1 MDKNYIG
8 FHISADMMEIWYF
21 RSLKINQKKSSMLTD
36 LKENF
41 TNIFEDAL
49 IEEINDVGTLKKVKE
64 GEKLIE
70 IGDYVR
76 SMPLL
81 ISGAI
86 KILRED
92 DDGDELLLYFLE
104 RGDTC
109 AMTLTCCLGQT
120 KSEIRAIAELDTTLI
135 MIPIQKMEEWTGKYK
150 SWRNFVFQS
159 YHERLTE
166 MLETIDSIAF
176 YNMDERLVKY
186 LQNKQKV
193 TNDSLINSTHQ
204 EIAYELHTSRVVV
217 SRLLKK
223 LESMGKIE
231 LYRNSIKIVSL

>member
-1 MDKNYIG
+1 MLNY
-8 FHISADMMEIWYF
+8 
-21 RSLKINQKKSSMLTD
+21 

-41 TNIFEDAL
+41 TYIFEDEL
-49 IEEINDVGTLKKVKE
+49 IEEINQVGTVREVKE

-81 ISGAI
+81 TSGAI

-92 DDGDELLLYFLE
+92 ENGDELLLYFLE

-109 AMTLTCCLGQT
+109 AMTLTCCLGQK

-159 YHERLTE
+159 YHKRLSE

-176 YNMDERLVKY
+176 LNMDERLVQY

-193 TNDSLINSTHQ
+193 TNDSTINSTHQ

-223 LESMGKIE
+223 LESLGKIE
-231 LYRNSIKIVSL
+231 LYRNSIKIISL

>member
-1 MDKNYIG
+1 
-8 FHISADMMEIWYF
+8 
-21 RSLKINQKKSSMLTD
+21 MLTY
-36 LKENF
+36 LKENYAA
-41 TNIFEDAL
+41 IFEDAL
-49 IEEINDVGTLKKVKE
+49 IDEINQVGTLKEVKE

-92 DDGDELLLYFLE
+92 DNGDELLLYFLE

-109 AMTLTCCLGQT
+109 AMTMTCCLGQT
-120 KSEIRAIAELDTTLI
+120 KSEIRAIAEMDTMLI

-150 SWRNFVFQS
+150 SWRDFVFQS

-176 YNMDERLVKY
+176 LNMDERLVKY

-193 TNDSLINSTHQ
+193 NKSDTINSTHQ

-231 LYRNSIKIVSL
+231 LYRNSIKIISL

>member
-1 MDKNYIG
+1 MLNY
-8 FHISADMMEIWYF
+8 
-21 RSLKINQKKSSMLTD
+21 

-41 TNIFEDAL
+41 TTIFEDEL
-49 IEEINDVGTLKKVKE
+49 IAEINQVGTVKVVKE
-64 GEKLIE
+64 GKKLIE
-70 IGDYVR
+70 IGDYVK

-92 DDGDELLLYFLE
+92 DNGDELLLYFLE

-135 MIPIQKMEEWTGKYK
+135 MIPVQKMEEWTGKYK

-159 YHERLTE
+159 YHARLIE

-176 YNMDERLVKY
+176 LNMDERLVKY

-193 TNDSLINSTHQ
+193 TNDAVINSTHQ

-223 LESMGKIE
+223 LETLGKVQ
-231 LYRNSIKIVSL
+231 LYRNSIKIISL